1 MLTRVDMRG
10 EDGVPETLRSRPVLT
25 DAAVAETVREVIAE
39 VRQRGDAALYDLT
52 ERFDGVRLESLVVPS
67 DAGAKALLSLP
78 SDLRD
83 ALVVAE
89 AAVRRHH
96 EKELRTSRETLD
108 RGLRVRTLPR
118 PMARAGCYVPGGR
131 AAYPSTVL
139 MTAVVARVAGVDE
152 VVVCVP
158 PGEGGRVAEATLAAI
173 EVAGVDVVH
182 PVGGAQAIAAMAYG
196 TESVRKVDVIVGPG
210 NVYVAQAKQ
219 QVAGAVGVPSAFAG
233 PSEVV
238 VVADGT
244 SPAEFTA
251 TDLVAQTE
259 HGPDGMSWLVTWDE
273 AVADAVDAALD
284 GVLKN
289 APRGTE
295 IAGTLASSGCCVLV
309 DDEQQ
314 ALAVVD
320 AISPEHLQLMV
331 DAPENLAERVRNAGA
346 VFLGPW
352 TPTSIGD
359 YVAGPSHVLPTAGTA
374 RFAGAL
380 TVADFTKDVNLVT
393 ADPDALR
400 RLGPH
405 IEALAVAEGLEAHA
419 ESIRVR
425 RQHG

>member
-1 MLTRVDMRG
+1 
-10 EDGVPETLRSRPVLT
+10 
-25 DAAVAETVREVIAE
+25 
-39 VRQRGDAALYDLT
+39 
-52 ERFDGVRLESLVVPS
+52 
-67 DAGAKALLSLP
+67 
-78 SDLRD
+78 
-83 ALVVAE
+83 
-89 AAVRRHH
+89 
-96 EKELRTSRETLD
+96 
-108 RGLRVRTLPR
+108 
-118 PMARAGCYVPGGR
+118 
-131 AAYPSTVL
+131 
-139 MTAVVARVAGVDE
+139 MTAVVARVAGVGQ

-158 PGEGGRVAEATLAAI
+158 PNKEGKVAEATLAAT

-196 TESVRKVDVIVGPG
+196 TESVRKMDVIVGPG
-210 NVYVAQAKQ
+210 NMYVAQAKQ
-219 QVAGAVGVPSAFAG
+219 QVAGAVAVPSAFTG

-244 SPAEFTA
+244 APAEFTA
-251 TDLVAQTE
+251 TDLVAQAE
-259 HGPDGMSWLVTWDE
+259 HGPDGLAWLVTWDE
-273 AVADAVDAALD
+273 AVADDVDSALEDVVAGSPRRGDIAV
-284 GVLKN
+284 
-289 APRGTE
+289 
-295 IAGTLASSGCCVLV
+295 TLASNGHCVIV

-320 AISPEHLQLMV
+320 AIAPEHLQLMV
-331 DAPENLAERVRNAGA
+331 ADAEILAERVCNAGA

-380 TVADFTKDVNLVT
+380 TVADFTKDVNWIT
-393 ADPDALR
+393 ADQDALR

-405 IEALAVAEGLEAHA
+405 VEALAVAEGLEAHA

>member
-1 MLTRVDMRG
+1 
-10 EDGVPETLRSRPVLT
+10 
-25 DAAVAETVREVIAE
+25 
-39 VRQRGDAALYDLT
+39 
-52 ERFDGVRLESLVVPS
+52 
-67 DAGAKALLSLP
+67 
-78 SDLRD
+78 
-83 ALVVAE
+83 
-89 AAVRRHH
+89 
-96 EKELRTSRETLD
+96 
-108 RGLRVRTLPR
+108 
-118 PMARAGCYVPGGR
+118 
-131 AAYPSTVL
+131 
-139 MTAVVARVAGVDE
+139 
-152 VVVCVP
+152 
-158 PGEGGRVAEATLAAI
+158 
-173 EVAGVDVVH
+173 
-182 PVGGAQAIAAMAYG
+182 MAYG

-210 NVYVAQAKQ
+210 NMYVAQAKQ
-219 QVAGAVGVPSAFAG
+219 QVAGAVGVPSAFTG

-259 HGPDGMSWLVTWDE
+259 HGPDGMSWLVTLSE
-273 AVADAVDAALD
+273 TVADAVDAALD
-284 GVLKN
+284 RVLED
-289 APRGTE
+289 APRGAE
-295 IAGTLASSGCCVLV
+295 IAGTLASSGHCVLV

-320 AISPEHLQLMV
+320 AIAPEHLQLMV
-331 DAPENLAERVRNAGA
+331 ADPESLAERVRNAGA

-380 TVADFTKDVNLVT
+380 TVADFTKDVNLIT
-393 ADPDALR
+393 ADQDALR

-405 IEALAVAEGLEAHA
+405 VEALAVAEGLEAHA

>member
-1 MLTRVDMRG
+1 M
-10 EDGVPETLRSRPVLT
+10 VPP
-25 DAAVAETVREVIAE
+25 
-39 VRQRGDAALYDLT
+39 
-52 ERFDGVRLESLVVPS
+52 
-67 DAGAKALLSLP
+67 DAGVKALSSLS

-96 EKELRTSRETLD
+96 EEELRTSRETLD
-108 RGLRVRTLPR
+108 RGLRVRTVPR

-139 MTAVVARVAGVDE
+139 MTALVARVAGVDQ

-158 PGEGGRVAEATLAAI
+158 PGEGGRVAEATLAAT

-273 AVADAVDAALD
+273 AVADAVDVALD
-284 GVLKN
+284 GVLED
-289 APRGTE
+289 ARRGAE
-295 IAGTLASSGCCVLV
+295 IAGTLASSGHCVLV

-320 AISPEHLQLMV
+320 AIAPEHLQLMV
-331 DAPENLAERVRNAGA
+331 AAPEALAERVHNAGA

-380 TVADFTKDVNLVT
+380 TVADFTKDINLVT
-393 ADPDALR
+393 ADRDALR

-405 IEALAVAEGLEAHA
+405 VEALAVAEGLEAHA